1 MRGFLLFFLELF
13 VAVKLIN
20 LNTENQMI
28 EVKNDWE
35 LDEIKALFEL
45 PFNDLLFK
53 AHSIHRE
60 TFDPNKVQVSSLL
73 NIKTGACPED
83 CSYCSQSSKYDT
95 GLEREK
101 LMEIDQVLHQAKKA
115 KDKGASRFCMGAAW
129 RNPTDKSLDKV
140 IPMIKG
146 VKAMGM
152 ETCVTLGMIT
162 PKQAST
168 LKEAG
173 LDYYNHNIDTSKEHY
188 PNVVSTRNF
197 QDRLDTLEAVKEANI
212 NVCSGGILGM
222 GETETDRASMLQSL
236 ANLEQHPDSVP
247 INLLVPIPGTP
258 FEDVKPPSE
267 SEFVRTIAVARI
279 LMPKAVVRLSAG
291 RLDMGEGM
299 QALCFFAGANS
310 IFYGEQLLTTD
321 NPTIANDKLL
331 FSRLGINEEDNQQS
345 VAQDLT
351 L

>member
-1 MRGFLLFFLELF
+1 
-13 VAVKLIN
+13 
-20 LNTENQMI
+20 MI
-28 EVKNDWE
+28 ELRNDWQIG
-35 LDEIKALFEL
+35 EIKALFEL

-60 TFDPNKVQVSSLL
+60 AFDPNKVQVSSLL

-101 LMEIDQVLHQAKKA
+101 LMEVEEVLKQAQNA
-115 KDKGASRFCMGAAW
+115 KNKGATRFCMGAAW

-140 IPMIKG
+140 IPMIQG

-152 ETCVTLGMIT
+152 ETCVTLGMLS
-162 PKQAST
+162 PKQAAV
-168 LKEAG
+168 LKDAG

-188 PNVVSTRNF
+188 SNVVTTRQF
-197 QDRLDTLEAVKEANI
+197 QDRLDTLEAVKDANI

-222 GETETDRASMLQSL
+222 GETQSDRASMLQSL
-236 ANLEQHPDSVP
+236 ANLEKHPDSVP

-258 FEDVKPPSE
+258 FENVKPPSE
-267 SEFVRTIAVARI
+267 SEFVRTIAVARV
-279 LMPKAVVRLSAG
+279 LMPHSVVRLSAG

-331 FSRLGINEEDNQQS
+331 FNRLGINSEDNQQS
-345 VAQDLT
+345 VAQDIAL
-351 L
+351 

>member
-1 MRGFLLFFLELF
+1 M
-13 VAVKLIN
+13 K
-20 LNTENQMI
+20 MI
-28 EVKNDWE
+28 ELRNDWQI
-35 LDEIKALFEL
+35 DEIKALFEL

-95 GLEREK
+95 GLEREM
-101 LMEIDQVLHQAKKA
+101 LMEVEEVLKQAQNA
-115 KDKGASRFCMGAAW
+115 KNKGATRFCMGAAW

-140 IPMIKG
+140 IPMIQG

-152 ETCVTLGMIT
+152 ETCVTLGMLS
-162 PKQAST
+162 PKQASA

-188 PNVVSTRNF
+188 SNVVSTRQF
-197 QDRLDTLEAVKEANI
+197 QDRLDTLEAVKDANI

-236 ANLEQHPDSVP
+236 ANLEKHPDSVP

-258 FEDVKPPSE
+258 FENVKPPSE
-267 SEFVRTIAVARI
+267 IEFVRTIAVARI
-279 LMPKAVVRLSAG
+279 LMPNSVVRLSAG

-321 NPTIANDKLL
+321 NPTVANDKLL
-331 FSRLGINEEDNQQS
+331 FNRLGINSEDNQQS
-345 VAQDLT
+345 VAQDIAL
-351 L
+351 